1 MRSYSRLGQLH
12 LAVRQYR
19 ICVEAL
25 RAELGV
31 EAARETID
39 LDERIRRRE
48 PV

>member
-31 EAARETID
+31 EAAGETID